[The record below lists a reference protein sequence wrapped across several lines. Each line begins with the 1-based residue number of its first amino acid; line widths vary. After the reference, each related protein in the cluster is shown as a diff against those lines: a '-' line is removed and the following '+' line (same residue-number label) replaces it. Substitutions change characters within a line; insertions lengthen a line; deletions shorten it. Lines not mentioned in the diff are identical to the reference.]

1 MSKTATLAATVSD
14 GGILATGGSQ
24 IVTDT
29 GTQTLTNKTLTSPT
43 INSPTMTTP
52 ALGTPASGVLT
63 NCTGLPLSTGTTG
76 QLSLTTQVTGVLP
89 IANGGTG
96 QATAADAFTALKQAA
111 TDTSTGVVE
120 LATTAEIQ
128 AGTDTT
134 RAITPA
140 GLRAGALV
148 LDTVKASTSG
158 TTVQFTGLPSWI
170 NRITLMLDQV
180 STNGSS
186 LVIVQLATSGP
197 TWVTSGY
204 TGQADN
210 SYGGTAAVTAGI
222 GVERVGGAS
231 HSRIGRMELTRVT
244 GNTWVGTYLGC
255 EGASMCFGSG
265 RVALA
270 SALAGIRVTTVGGT
284 DTFDAGQVNIIYE

>member
-43 INSPTMTTP
+43 MTAP
-52 ALGTPASGVLT
+52 ALGTPASGVLS

-76 QLSLTTQVTGVLP
+76 QLSLTTQATGVLP

-111 TDTSTGVVE
+111 TDAATGVVE

-148 LDTVKASTSG
+148 LETAKASTSG
-158 TTVQFTGLPSWI
+158 TTVDFTSIPSWARRIVVTFDGVSTSGTSALQVQLGDSGGIETTGYVSSSQGTTTSTTGL
-170 NRITLMLDQV
+170 L
-180 STNGSS
+180 
-186 LVIVQLATSGP
+186 
-197 TWVTSGY
+197 VTSG
-204 TGQADN
+204 
-210 SYGGTAAVTAGI
+210 AAAANNY
-222 GVERVGGAS
+222 RGA
-231 HSRIGRMELTRVT
+231 LTLTLLT
-244 GNTWVGTYLGC
+244 GNTWVATCITARDDTVVNYS
-255 EGASMCFGSG
+255 AGSKT
-265 RVALA
+265 L
-270 SALAGIRVTTVGGT
+270 SATLDRLRFTTFNGT
-284 DTFDAGQVNIIYE
+284 DTFDAGTINILYE